1 MESAVRSHVADE
13 LRSRFRHHSSVR
25 SFLSLLVLGVLASP
39 ALADDR
45 EMTLTIGGGVVASE
59 PDEDAA
65 ASGRIGLSWELPR
78 LAMPDRPGYAVD
90 GTLVPELVGG
100 TQHMSDRVES
110 LLGAGIRAELR
121 VSQREMGILKASAR
135 AAFYLAARGFVIGK
149 TRDPQLEFVLG
160 EYFYLGKNSR
170 ARLGVEAGYFQR
182 ELDPMTV
189 GPRPDHGLVAQVY
202 LGFGM

>member
-1 MESAVRSHVADE
+1 MESAVRSHVAGE
-13 LRSRFRHHSSVR
+13 LRSRFRHHSRVR
-25 SFLSLLVLGVLASP
+25 SYLSLLVLGALASP
-39 ALADDR
+39 ALADER
-45 EMTLTIGGGVVASE
+45 ELTLTIGGGVVVSE

-78 LAMPDRPGYAVD
+78 LAMPDQPGYAVD
-90 GTLVPELVGG
+90 GTLVPELIGG

-121 VSQREMGILKASAR
+121 LSQRDMGVWKASAR
-135 AAFYLAARGFVIGK
+135 AALYVAARGFVIGR
-149 TRDPQLEFVLG
+149 TRDPQLECVIG
-160 EYFYLGKNSR
+160 EYLYLGKHTR

-182 ELDPMTV
+182 ELDPMTE
-189 GPRPDHGLVAQVY
+189 GPRPDRGLVAQVY